1 MEKLLHFFEQNLIVF
16 LELKLHSV
24 EILNGETHQF
34 GVGARHHRELSLQQ
48 VLSEEPFVKLH
59 VFLAQ
64 GAPNDVNHP
73 KCISYFVIHI
83 SCILVL
89 W

>member
-34 GVGARHHRELSLQQ
+34 GVGARHHRELSLQ
-48 VLSEEPFVKLH
+48 
-59 VFLAQ
+59 
-64 GAPNDVNHP
+64 
-73 KCISYFVIHI
+73 
-83 SCILVL
+83 
-89 W
+89 